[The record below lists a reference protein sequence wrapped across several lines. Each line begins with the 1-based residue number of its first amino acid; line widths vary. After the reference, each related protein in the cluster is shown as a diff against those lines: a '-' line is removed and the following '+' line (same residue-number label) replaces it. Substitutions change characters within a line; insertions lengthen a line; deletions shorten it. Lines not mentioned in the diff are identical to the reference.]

1 MDTVFVLT
9 KKVFKTIP
17 AKPRNVTKKVKQTAK
32 NYAAFLA
39 QINLTTPLFA
49 PAPQLQLQR
58 KSRDHYLP
66 LDHAEFCHTQENTI
80 ILSLFA
86 VQLPQRGP
94 FQLLLKMMASDEWK
108 KSLLFRNCFL
118 AAGPLFCWVKKINLF
133 SVQLHQ
139 ETVLVSRRVGILC
152 RKNVVKTLNQRIQG
166 TMRIQWKKT
175 TLFPTKINGEMF
187 SVATQRIQRCRHHQC
202 AGKKERNKTPF
213 RAIKTDCTSD
223 LWLHSVLVF
232 FVCWCVSYFFCKCFL
247 SVLVEEYYFCAVL
260 ISSNVN

>member
-1 MDTVFVLT
+1 MQP
-9 KKVFKTIP
+9 KKWSKLRKIT
-17 AKPRNVTKKVKQTAK
+17 RH
-32 NYAAFLA
+32 FLA
-39 QINLTTPLFA
+39 QIDLTTPLFA

-80 ILSLFA
+80 ILFLFA

-133 SVQLHQ
+133 SVQLYQ

-166 TMRIQWKKT
+166 TMRIQWKKNNIVSHKNKRRNV
-175 TLFPTKINGEMF
+175 LCGHPKNTKM
-187 SVATQRIQRCRHHQC
+187 SV
-202 AGKKERNKTPF
+202 P
-213 RAIKTDCTSD
+213 SM
-223 LWLHSVLVF
+223 
-232 FVCWCVSYFFCKCFL
+232 CW
-247 SVLVEEYYFCAVL
+247 
-260 ISSNVN
+260 